1 MHGFVWNGVVAASA
15 GLGIGLV
22 AVIAFSRRRTG
33 RRAAPETLA
42 VTSEPRRRID
52 VVAIDEGGTR
62 APERE
67 AKP

>member
-1 MHGFVWNGVVAASA
+1 MHGFVWNGVVGASA
-15 GLGIGLV
+15 GLGLGLV

-52 VVAIDEGGTR
+52 VVAIDEV
-62 APERE
+62 AERSPGRE
-67 AKP
+67 PNA